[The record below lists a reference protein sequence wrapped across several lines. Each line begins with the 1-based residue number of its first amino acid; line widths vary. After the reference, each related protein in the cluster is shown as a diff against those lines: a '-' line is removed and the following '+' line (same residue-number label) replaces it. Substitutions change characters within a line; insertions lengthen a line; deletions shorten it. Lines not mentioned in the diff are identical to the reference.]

1 MKIYPR
7 ITLVFRGYASKKIK
21 PRKADYLPLLVFLLA
36 ADLLAEADLPAEPE
50 LFDFEAEPP
59 AFDEPPF
66 AFWVLANTFAPAPMA
81 PVTAPPA
88 APETMPFATSF
99 RTLPAVAMKP
109 LGALLDEELDLA
121 AGFLAEDDFL
131 AVDDFVPEDFADD
144 FEPPLDDLLADPD
157 FEPPLDDLLVED
169 FAAVFEP
176 VAEELF
182 VGDDLV
188 AAALETVILAT
199 VFEAGE
205 AEVDF
210 LLPADEEDLLVAE
223 DDLLAAALP
232 LEADDFAEPLF
243 DFVVAIALSLGY
255 VKNVLKQTYERI
267 FTRINSACQ
276 EIF

>member
-1 MKIYPR
+1 M
-7 ITLVFRGYASKKIK
+7 LV
-21 PRKADYLPLLVFLLA
+21 
-36 ADLLAEADLPAEPE
+36 ADLPPEPE
-50 LFDFEAEPP
+50 LFDLEAELP

-66 AFWVLANTFAPAPMA
+66 AFWELVKAFAPAPIA

-99 RTLPAVAMKP
+99 KTLPAEATKP
-109 LGALLDEELDLA
+109 LDELFDEELDLA
-121 AGFLAEDDFL
+121 AGFLAEDDLL

-144 FEPPLDDLLADPD
+144 FEPPLDDLLLDPD
-157 FEPPLDDLLVED
+157 FEPAPDGLLVDD

-182 VGDDLV
+182 AEDDFVPVDFV
-188 AAALETVILAT
+188 AVDLAPD
-199 VFEAGE
+199 FEAGE

-232 LEADDFAEPLF
+232 LEVDDFAEPVF

-267 FTRINSACQ
+267 FTRINSVCQ
-276 EIF
+276 DIFELK

>member
-1 MKIYPR
+1 M
-7 ITLVFRGYASKKIK
+7 
-21 PRKADYLPLLVFLLA
+21 VFLLV
-36 ADLLAEADLPAEPE
+36 ADLPAEPE
-50 LFDFEAEPP
+50 LFDFEAALP

-66 AFWVLANTFAPAPMA
+66 AFWGLATAFAPAPMA

-88 APETMPFATSF
+88 APETMPFATSLK
-99 RTLPAVAMKP
+99 TLPAEATKP
-109 LGALLDEELDLA
+109 LDELFDEELDLA
-121 AGFLAEDDFL
+121 AGFLAEDDLL

-144 FEPPLDDLLADPD
+144 FEPPLDDLPPDAD
-157 FEPPLDDLLVED
+157 FEPAPDDLLADD

-182 VGDDLV
+182 AEDDFV
-188 AAALETVILAT
+188 PDDFDAVELAPD
-199 VFEAGE
+199 FGAGE

-223 DDLLAAALP
+223 DDLFAAALP
-232 LEADDFAEPLF
+232 LEVDDFAESLF
-243 DFVVAIALSLGY
+243 DFVVAIVLSLGY

>member
-1 MKIYPR
+1 M
-7 ITLVFRGYASKKIK
+7 
-21 PRKADYLPLLVFLLA
+21 VFLLV
-36 ADLLAEADLPAEPE
+36 ADLPPEPE
-50 LFDFEAEPP
+50 LFDLEAELP

-66 AFWVLANTFAPAPMA
+66 AFWELAKTFAPAPMA

-88 APETMPFATSF
+88 APETMPFATSLK
-99 RTLPAVAMKP
+99 TLPAVATIP
-109 LGALLDEELDLA
+109 LDELFDEELDLA
-121 AGFLAEDDFL
+121 AGFLAEDDLL

-144 FEPPLDDLLADPD
+144 FEPPLDDLLLDPD
-157 FEPPLDDLLVED
+157 FEPAPDGLLVDD
-169 FAAVFEP
+169 FVAVFEP

-182 VGDDLV
+182 AGDDLV

-205 AEVDF
+205 AEVGF

-232 LEADDFAEPLF
+232 LEVDNFAEPVF

-267 FTRINSACQ
+267 FTRINSVCQ
-276 EIF
+276 DIF

>member
-1 MKIYPR
+1 M
-7 ITLVFRGYASKKIK
+7 
-21 PRKADYLPLLVFLLA
+21 VFLLA
-36 ADLLAEADLPAEPE
+36 ADLPAEPE
-50 LFDFEAEPP
+50 LFDFEAELL
-59 AFDEPPF
+59 AFDEPPPS
-66 AFWVLANTFAPAPMA
+66 FWELTKAFAPAPRA

-88 APETMPFATSF
+88 APEIMPFATSF
-99 RTLPAVAMKP
+99 KTLPAEATKP
-109 LGALLDEELDLA
+109 SDEPFDEELDLA
-121 AGFLAEDDFL
+121 AGFLAEDDLL

-144 FEPPLDDLLADPD
+144 FEPPLVDLLPDPN
-157 FEPPLDDLLVED
+157 FELGLDDLLVDD
-169 FAAVFEP
+169 FAAGFELPLDGLLPDPDFKPAPDDLLVDDFAAGFEP
-176 VAEELF
+176 VAELF
-182 VGDDLV
+182 AGDDLV

-223 DDLLAAALP
+223 DDLLAFALP
-232 LEADDFAEPLF
+232 LEVDDFAESFF

-267 FTRINSACQ
+267 FTLINSVCQ

>member
-1 MKIYPR
+1 M
-7 ITLVFRGYASKKIK
+7 LV
-21 PRKADYLPLLVFLLA
+21 
-36 ADLLAEADLPAEPE
+36 ADLPPEPE
-50 LFDFEAEPP
+50 LFDLEAELL

-66 AFWVLANTFAPAPMA
+66 AFWGLATAFAPAPMA

-99 RTLPAVAMKP
+99 KTLPAEATKP
-109 LGALLDEELDLA
+109 LDELFDEELDLA
-121 AGFLAEDDFL
+121 AGFLAEDDLL

-144 FEPPLDDLLADPD
+144 FEPPLDDLLLDPD
-157 FEPPLDDLLVED
+157 FEPAPDGLLVDD

-182 VGDDLV
+182 AEDDFV
-188 AAALETVILAT
+188 PDDFDAVELAPD
-199 VFEAGE
+199 FGAGE

-232 LEADDFAEPLF
+232 LEADDFAESLF
-243 DFVVAIALSLGY
+243 DFVVAISLSLG
-255 VKNVLKQTYERI
+255 
-267 FTRINSACQ
+267 
-276 EIF
+276 

>member
-1 MKIYPR
+1 
-7 ITLVFRGYASKKIK
+7 
-21 PRKADYLPLLVFLLA
+21 LVFLFV
-36 ADLLAEADLPAEPE
+36 ADLPAESE
-50 LFDFEAEPP
+50 LFDFEAELPD
-59 AFDEPPF
+59 FDEPPF
-66 AFWVLANTFAPAPMA
+66 AFWVLAKAFAPAPIA

-99 RTLPAVAMKP
+99 KTLPAVATKP
-109 LGALLDEELDLA
+109 VDELFDEELDLA
-121 AGFLAEDDFL
+121 AGFLAEDDLL
-131 AVDDFVPEDFADD
+131 AVDDFVLEDFAPEDFAPEDFTDD
-144 FEPPLDDLLADPD
+144 FEPPLDDLLPDPD
-157 FEPPLDDLLVED
+157 FEPAPDDLLVDD

-182 VGDDLV
+182 AGDDLV

-210 LLPADEEDLLVAE
+210 LLPADEDDLLVAE

-232 LEADDFAEPLF
+232 LEVDDFAESLF

-267 FTRINSACQ
+267 LTRINSVCQ
-276 EIF
+276 EIFYFIELFSKKIIVFVKKINF